1 MRTQHL
7 QPIAVSLREAA
18 ELVGLSKATLR
29 RLAAAGRL
37 RLVRIGGK
45 NLVPLADLHRLVG
58 LEAETERA
66 APAEFR

>member
-1 MRTQHL
+1 MSTPSIKPL
-7 QPIAVSLREAA
+7 AVSLREAA

-37 RLVRIGGK
+37 RLIRVGGK
-45 NLVPLADLHRLVG
+45 NIVPLADIHRLVG

-66 APAEFR
+66 T